1 MATWI
6 RRSRRLI
13 LVLSGGVVFA
23 LSGCSTDARD
33 TLLGGLNGA
42 ANTLSQGLVDA
53 YFLTLQEDEPTASLG
68 IL

>member
-13 LVLSGGVVFA
+13 LVLSSGVVFA

-33 TLLGGLNGA
+33 TLLSGLNGA

-53 YFLTLQEDEPTASLG
+53 YFLTLQEEEATASLG